1 MDLRSSAPVLP
12 RPRPDPPGRTSS
24 SEIGGFSAHPPLRRP
39 CSRDPPTPEAA
50 GLRADVGSVAFRRHA
65 GPFHP
70 TRTEPIDEMSEGEM
84 SEASASIEFV
94 IRIGEAPPPVGAL
107 DRWPDAT
114 WSHHADPLD
123 GLVEL
128 GRRLFASRAD
138 RAWAPTPEPR
148 LAVLVTLREPPADE
162 VAAAIATHLAE
173 VELWMVSPGGDM
185 VEVAADAVASRA
197 GDVFGASP
205 SPETSAEEQTPDRIE
220 GGDARTV
227 SSEEIRMLLGET
239 IDDGDRRR
247 HTDGERGE
255 GDA

>member
-1 MDLRSSAPVLP
+1 M
-12 RPRPDPPGRTSS
+12 
-24 SEIGGFSAHPPLRRP
+24 
-39 CSRDPPTPEAA
+39 C
-50 GLRADVGSVAFRRHA
+50 RRHA

-173 VELWMVSPGGDM
+173 VDLWMVSPGGDM

-239 IDDGDRRR
+239 IDDG
-247 HTDGERGE
+247 ERGE